1 MQRQRAN
8 LTLDQVVRQIV
19 DGAQVRACGYRGAFG
34 DDAAVESGPLHGVI
48 MRVHVG
54 SARLVGRIKRHLSV
68 TQDLLQDRE
77 AEATRTGMDQDIGM
91 VAVEP
96 RLRGDLR
103 HQDFLDR
110 LDLAEVVAA
119 ADAAERG
126 IEGGRA
132 ETGVGQSAASVAI
145 PGLIE
150 RVQPLGQPQLARG
163 DIKLKQPMPQPISE
177 PTSCG

>member
-1 MQRQRAN
+1 
-8 LTLDQVVRQIV
+8 
-19 DGAQVRACGYRGAFG
+19 
-34 DDAAVESGPLHGVI
+34 
-48 MRVHVG
+48 
-54 SARLVGRIKRHLSV
+54 
-68 TQDLLQDRE
+68 
-77 AEATRTGMDQDIGM
+77 
-91 VAVEP
+91 
-96 RLRGDLR
+96 LRGDLR

-150 RVQPLGQPQLARG
+150 RVQPLGQLVEPQLARG

>member
-1 MQRQRAN
+1 
-8 LTLDQVVRQIV
+8 
-19 DGAQVRACGYRGAFG
+19 
-34 DDAAVESGPLHGVI
+34 
-48 MRVHVG
+48 
-54 SARLVGRIKRHLSV
+54 
-68 TQDLLQDRE
+68 
-77 AEATRTGMDQDIGM
+77 
-91 VAVEP
+91 
-96 RLRGDLR
+96 LRGDLR